1 MRRLVLVL
9 LLSACGGLP
18 APTLDAQRQVVET
31 TQDFARIGWW
41 RYLAGDASGAREAFG
56 QAPADALASLGR
68 AQLARDALD
77 PSQVLIEAAHATTA
91 DGLVGAVARAWLAE
105 AADQLRDG
113 EKQSKNAPVR
123 GPERTQVAPAHHSLR
138 ISFLPWLD
146 LPRLVLTPPKLEA
159 APGSAGTITALGRT
173 WALNTAAPRADVDGL
188 VLTTWPLPA
197 DAPAPAVTLEVGG
210 PAVVWRADAT
220 GALRIVA
227 ATDFTRHAG
236 ATLRFSAPG
245 TGPLVAVWAAGEVP
259 TLWLHPTPAGPGDD
273 LPGPPVPERS
283 AGTDWLFR
291 YLAIEVALADG
302 DAETAELRLADA
314 PTTPAFA
321 LQRAQ
326 LAERQPGLPTAA
338 ARDEARAAWESAAA
352 FAPARAHLALG
363 LLAFRQGLPE
373 EARRHLEAVLAQA
386 PGAFAA
392 HHAFMRLHLSEGR
405 TDDAARSLDA
415 ARAAAPNPCRLVDD
429 QAALASGRPGA
440 DALLIEAYLG
450 CDRPLDAARRLLDQ
464 ARPGDAL
471 ALLDGLNPSKL
482 KDKRARN
489 AGPAAVGEA
498 GAAGETKL
506 EQPKDEVTHRV
517 HSLFRLRKLRA
528 RALVGLGRLEEARAE
543 HAAVD
548 DLESG
553 LAAADLT
560 PAEGPEAR
568 GATEATLQALV
579 QRFPTEHQALELAAA
594 EPTRLGFGHLI
605 EDSEA
610 AIAAYRAERPQSGPA
625 VRVLDHTA
633 LLFFPNSKSLRWV
646 HEILAIRSR
655 EAAEEYGEIGLPD
668 GARLVALYTRK
679 EDGRRLF
686 AEEVAE
692 KDTLTLPDLES
703 GDFVVASYLE
713 PGDNGYLYESGYLS
727 PRVFFRGVDLPIFRQ
742 RFEVFGLD
750 AVPPTTQLLLG
761 APAPEPIKLNDRA
774 GLRFE
779 ARRVPLLPPEGD
791 TPAPG
796 LWLPSVRV
804 GHDVVL
810 ADDLAWLRDRAL
822 NKRRRTLRFD
832 TWAAQTAGQGAT
844 LQRIRRIARAVREG
858 IDDDAGLMEVD
869 VSEALASGRGNRA
882 LVLSAAL
889 ESLGIR
895 HRLMVT
901 RTQVHVPPGP
911 FETVA
916 EFAYPVLAIE
926 VGDGEKGKEI
936 VWLDPAPERAE
947 PGFLPFTIVGG
958 DALQVWPTPGPDTPA
973 ALPATRQVHDR
984 RQVKLRL
991 HWHADGTL
999 TGDAED
1005 RLEGQEAI
1013 VIGHHIAR
1021 LEPDLRPRL
1030 IERLLVGVVG
1040 AAQVTALDD
1049 PTQQDP
1055 DGPLTLRYR
1064 FTARPGDQL
1073 PLGLYPVQPASSHAS
1088 DSERSTPLAITL
1100 PTDQTVEIEMESDRP
1115 FVGTPF
1121 QGERNEG
1128 PHRFKVEVEQGEDSL
1143 QVRAHTVISGGLVQP
1158 GEYEAFAQ
1166 WAREVEDHERIR
1178 LKRE

>member
-56 QAPADALASLGR
+56 RAPADALASLGR

-77 PSQVLIEAAHATTA
+77 PSQALIEAAHATTA

-113 EKQSKNAPVR
+113 EKQSKNAHVR

-159 APGSAGTITALGRT
+159 APGSAGTIMALGRT
-173 WALNTAAPRADVDGL
+173 WALNTTPPRADVDGL

-197 DAPAPAVTLEVGG
+197 QVAAQAAPAVTLEVGG

-259 TLWLHPTPAGPGDD
+259 TLWLHPTAAGPGDD

-314 PTTPAFA
+314 PATPAFA

-326 LAERQPGLPTAA
+326 LAERQPGLPMAA

-373 EARRHLEAVLAQA
+373 EARGHLEAVLAQA
-386 PGAFAA
+386 PSAFAA

-405 TDDAARSLDA
+405 TDDAARALDA

-482 KDKRARN
+482 KDKRA
-489 AGPAAVGEA
+489 
-498 GAAGETKL
+498 K
-506 EQPKDEVTHRV
+506 
-517 HSLFRLRKLRA
+517 KLRA

-553 LAAADLT
+553 LAAVDLA

-750 AVPPTTQLLLG
+750 AVPPTAQILLG
-761 APAPEPIKLNDRA
+761 APTPEPIKLNDRA

-779 ARRVPLLPPEGD
+779 AKRVPLLPPEGD

-810 ADDLAWLRDRAL
+810 ADDLAWLRDRVL

-832 TWAAQTAGQGAT
+832 TWAARTAGKGAIS
-844 LQRIRRIARAVREG
+844 QRMRRLARAVREG

-869 VSEALASGRGNRA
+869 VSEALASGHGNRA

-889 ESLGIR
+889 ESQGIR
-895 HRLMVT
+895 HRLVVS

-916 EFAYPVLAIE
+916 EFAYPLLFIDVIDTDYRWMSQL
-926 VGDGEKGKEI
+926 
-936 VWLDPAPERAE
+936 VWLDPGPERAE

-973 ALPATRQVHDR
+973 PLPTTRQVHDR

-999 TGDAED
+999 TGEAED

-1073 PLGLYPVQPASSHAS
+1073 PLGLYPVQPASSHAG

-1100 PTDQTVEIEMESDRP
+1100 PTDQTVEIELESDRP

-1121 QGERNEG
+1121 EGERNEG